1 MKKVLCTVRDI
12 KAQSMGRVFSTDST
26 AVAVRIFR
34 EEVNRAS
41 EDNPFYKW
49 PDDFE
54 LIHCANYD
62 DETAV
67 VEAIHPVTLA
77 LASDLRAK

>member
-1 MKKVLCTVRDI
+1 
-12 KAQSMGRVFSTDST
+12 MGRVFSTDST
-26 AVAVRIFR
+26 AVAIRIFR

-41 EDNPFYKW
+41 DDNPFYKW

-62 DETAV
+62 DENRCCRSHSPGN
-67 VEAIHPVTLA
+67 IGLGLRPSDQVTPSTLEP
-77 LASDLRAK
+77 